1 VLLCRIETE
10 ERGGLLGIEDYCLG
24 RSSAGTDE
32 RQGDLI
38 LIMERDAVRSRLL
51 DYAIAQSIA
60 YKAGRIMDVQLL
72 HQVGAVGFSGIH
84 CNTQQ

>member
-1 VLLCRIETE
+1 
-10 ERGGLLGIEDYCLG
+10 
-24 RSSAGTDE
+24 
-32 RQGDLI
+32 
-38 LIMERDAVRSRLL
+38 MERDAARSRLL